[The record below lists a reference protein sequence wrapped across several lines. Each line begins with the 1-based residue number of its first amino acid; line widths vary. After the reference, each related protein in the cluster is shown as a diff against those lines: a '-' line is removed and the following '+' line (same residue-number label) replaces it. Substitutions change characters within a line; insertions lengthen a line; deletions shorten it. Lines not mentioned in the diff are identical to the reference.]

1 MAGSK
6 KQGGDHLGV
15 RKMPNASERARNRAS
30 PLPVVRLYEHLSSD
44 QKNSIGDMDL
54 GSMLDIKCH
63 VLHNPLIS
71 WLAPLYDSHSRE
83 FVIQGRGRIP
93 LNADSIYRTL
103 GLPRGDIPVVY
114 AMDSVIEA
122 RLGPLLFPGHS
133 STPKITGVFTML
145 SEMTQ
150 YDDIF
155 KQVWMMYLVC
165 TLLAPTTS
173 NKVSNRCYPI
183 LVYVLSSSFLK
194 NHSIFLSI
202 YVNNH
207 FLRGVYIIF
216 L

>member
-1 MAGSK
+1 
-6 KQGGDHLGV
+6 
-15 RKMPNASERARNRAS
+15 
-30 PLPVVRLYEHLSSD
+30 
-44 QKNSIGDMDL
+44 MDL

-145 SEMTQ
+145 SQMTQ

>member
-1 MAGSK
+1 
-6 KQGGDHLGV
+6 
-15 RKMPNASERARNRAS
+15 
-30 PLPVVRLYEHLSSD
+30 
-44 QKNSIGDMDL
+44 MDL

-93 LNADSIYRTL
+93 LNADSVYRTL

-194 NHSIFLSI
+194 NHSILAFFYLYMCLFLLI

-207 FLRGVYIIF
+207 FYAVFILFFCRTTLAMSGT
-216 L
+216 